1 MAALVMQEA
10 QLPRFPP
17 PQDYDPYL
25 WLWVIHVGQL
35 IIEMVHLGL
44 VRNELSS
51 YNLLRLTVS
60 LED

>member
-1 MAALVMQEA
+1 MENMAALVMQEA

-44 VRNELSS
+44 GKK
-51 YNLLRLTVS
+51 
-60 LED
+60 